1 MAAKRGIDMRIA
13 ASCLQSIKMIWGNL
27 HVVGQL
33 FGYGIFG
40 VIIGLV
46 AGALEV
52 VVDTIGTII
61 GFVLMIPVALVELLL
76 RLIFGKF

>member
-1 MAAKRGIDMRIA
+1 MRIA
-13 ASCLQSIKMIWGNL
+13 ASCLQSIKLIWGNL

-33 FGYGIFG
+33 FSYGIFG

-52 VVDTIGTII
+52 VVDAIGTLVGIV
-61 GFVLMIPVALVELLL
+61 FLIPVFLVELLL

>member
-1 MAAKRGIDMRIA
+1 MRIA

-52 VVDTIGTII
+52 VVDLVGSIV
-61 GFVLMIPVALVELLL
+61 GFVLMIPVAIVELLL

>member
-1 MAAKRGIDMRIA
+1 MASKRGIDMRIA

-27 HVVGQL
+27 HVIGQL

-40 VIIGLV
+40 VLIGII

-52 VVDTIGTII
+52 VVDLVGSII
-61 GFVLMIPVALVELLL
+61 GFVLMIPVAIVELLL

>member
-1 MAAKRGIDMRIA
+1 MRIA
-13 ASCLQSIKMIWGNL
+13 ASCLQSIKLIWGNL
-27 HVVGQL
+27 RVVGQL

-40 VIIGLV
+40 VVIGII

-52 VVDTIGTII
+52 VVDALGSVI
-61 GFVLMIPVALVELLL
+61 GFVLMLPVALVELLL

>member
-1 MAAKRGIDMRIA
+1 MRIA
-13 ASCLQSIKMIWGNL
+13 ASCLQSIKLIWGNL
-27 HVVGQL
+27 RVIGQV

-40 VIIGLV
+40 VIIGIL

-52 VVDTIGTII
+52 VVDAIGSLVGLILL
-61 GFVLMIPVALVELLL
+61 VPVALVELLL

>member
-1 MAAKRGIDMRIA
+1 MRIA
-13 ASCLQSIKMIWGNL
+13 ASCLQSIKLIWGNL
-27 HVVGQL
+27 RVIGQL

-40 VIIGLV
+40 VIIGIL

-52 VVDTIGTII
+52 VVDTLGSLVGLILL
-61 GFVLMIPVALVELLL
+61 VPVALVELLL

>member
-1 MAAKRGIDMRIA
+1 MATKRGIDMRIA

-33 FGYGIFG
+33 FAYGIFG

-52 VVDTIGTII
+52 VVDTVGSII

>member
-1 MAAKRGIDMRIA
+1 MRIA

-27 HVVGQL
+27 HVIGQL

-40 VIIGLV
+40 VLIGII

-52 VVDTIGTII
+52 VVDLLGSII
-61 GFVLMIPVALVELLL
+61 GFVLMIPVAIVELLL

>member
-1 MAAKRGIDMRIA
+1 MRIA
-13 ASCLQSIKMIWGNL
+13 ASCLQSIKLIWGNL
-27 HVVGQL
+27 RVVGQL

-40 VIIGLV
+40 VVIGLV

-52 VVDTIGTII
+52 VVDLIGTIV
-61 GFVLMIPVALVELLL
+61 GFIFLIPVALFEFLL

>member
-1 MAAKRGIDMRIA
+1 MRIA
-13 ASCLQSIKMIWGNL
+13 SSFLSSIKLMWGNL

-40 VIIGLV
+40 CVIGIV

-52 VVDTIGTII
+52 VVDVIGSVV
-61 GFVLMIPVALVELLL
+61 GFVLMIPVFFIELIL

>member
-1 MAAKRGIDMRIA
+1 MQAKRGIDMRIA
-13 ASCLQSIKMIWGNL
+13 ASCLQSIKLIWGNL
-27 HVVGQL
+27 RAVGQL

-40 VIIGLV
+40 CIVGVI

-52 VVDTIGTII
+52 VVDVIGSVI
-61 GFVLMIPVALVELLL
+61 GFVLMLPVAVVELIL

>member
-1 MAAKRGIDMRIA
+1 MRIA

-40 VIIGLV
+40 VVIGLV

-52 VVDTIGTII
+52 VVDLLGSIV
-61 GFVLMIPVALVELLL
+61 GFVLMIPVAIVELIL

>member
-1 MAAKRGIDMRIA
+1 MKIA
-13 ASCLQSIKMIWGNL
+13 ASCLSSIKLIWGNL
-27 HVVGQL
+27 RVVGQL

-40 VIIGLV
+40 CLIGVI

-52 VVDTIGTII
+52 VVDTVGSVI
-61 GFVLMIPVALVELLL
+61 GFVLMIPVFLVELLL

>member
-1 MAAKRGIDMRIA
+1 MRIA
-13 ASCLQSIKMIWGNL
+13 ASCLQSIKLIWGNL
-27 HVVGQL
+27 RVIGQL

-40 VIIGLV
+40 VIIGIL

-52 VVDTIGTII
+52 VVDAIGSLVGLILL
-61 GFVLMIPVALVELLL
+61 VPVALVELLL

>member
-1 MAAKRGIDMRIA
+1 MRIA
-13 ASCLQSIKMIWGNL
+13 ASCLQSIKLIWGNL
-27 HVVGQL
+27 HAVGQL

-40 VIIGLV
+40 VVIGIV

-52 VVDTIGTII
+52 VVDLIGSIV
-61 GFVLMIPVALVELLL
+61 GFVLMIPVAIVELVL